1 MTSTT
6 ENLSVDNWDPVSN
19 GIGAV
24 ETFSPMFTVASDG
37 SGTHR
42 KVQDAITEAAG
53 VSDCARI
60 YILIKPGTYR
70 EVVNVPKNAPP
81 LTLYASQN
89 DASET
94 VIVFDNSAGTTAP
107 GATAT
112 LGTSGSATFTQNAA
126 EFQAKNLTF
135 ANDFVE
141 TGSGSQAVAFL
152 NQGDRAQFENV
163 RFLGNQDTL
172 YLKSVNA
179 GAIARAYLRGCY
191 IEGDTDFIFGR
202 GTSVFDHCEIKT
214 VGNFKTS
221 GTSVAA
227 PSTEVSNDYGF
238 LFISSRFTADA
249 NVTQAFLA
257 RQWFEGSRESAVGK
271 MIVRNSTIGAHIES
285 AAPWKAWGSRTSPK
299 YPASQ
304 ATLVLYTS
312 DDYYDANGPDP
323 AEVYLGEFGNL

>member
-1 MTSTT
+1 
-6 ENLSVDNWDPVSN
+6 
-19 GIGAV
+19 
-24 ETFSPMFTVASDG
+24 
-37 SGTHR
+37 
-42 KVQDAITEAAG
+42 
-53 VSDCARI
+53 
-60 YILIKPGTYR
+60 
-70 EVVNVPKNAPP
+70 VNVPKNAPP

-94 VIVFDNSAGTTAP
+94 VIVFDNSAGTTPP
-107 GATAT
+107 GGTAT

-141 TGSGSQAVAFL
+141 SGSGSQAVAFL

-214 VGNFKTS
+214 VGSFKTS